1 MSLVAWMGSAGLAA
15 LVMLHPA
22 EGAAQAVPVLG
33 YLTNANADPERLVD
47 FRSGLA
53 DLGYQDGRN
62 IAIEVRGAK
71 SNSDYPALAA
81 EFVGRPVDIIIAVNA
96 AATSAARKTTTTI
109 PIVMTAVND
118 PVEWGFVNSLTHPGT
133 NVTGT
138 TLNAP
143 QLLGERL
150 RILKTLVPNLS
161 LIAMLMNGTNTANG
175 PQFRLL
181 RTQAEA
187 LGLTAEAL
195 DVRTP
200 KDIGPALE
208 RAAGSAQAL
217 VHTNDSFINSQRAA
231 IAELAARHRL
241 PVMYVDREY
250 VMAGGLMS
258 LGPGHRQGDIGAA
271 QHVEKIL
278 HGANPA
284 ELPVSVPTEFVFTVS
299 RSKLR
304 ELGATLPPDL
314 LARVNDWV
322 D

>member
-118 PVEWGFVNSLTHPGT
+118 PVEWGFVRSLELAIPQVRANQVKAIAILSNSRSSIWPALASAQEQGLDGFEY
-133 NVTGT
+133 NNW
-138 TLNAP
+138 NAFFLP
-143 QLLGERL
+143 KAAPPAIIQKLHDATVAAMETPSVQQRL
-150 RILKTLVPNLS
+150 R
-161 LIAMLMNGTNTANG
+161 
-175 PQFRLL
+175 
-181 RTQAEA
+181 
-187 LGLTAEAL
+187 
-195 DVRTP
+195 
-200 KDIGPALE
+200 
-208 RAAGSAQAL
+208 
-217 VHTNDSFINSQRAA
+217 
-231 IAELAARHRL
+231 
-241 PVMYVDREY
+241 
-250 VMAGGLMS
+250 
-258 LGPGHRQGDIGAA
+258 DIGAEVVPPERRSPEYL
-271 QHVEKIL
+271 QKLVESEIEKW
-278 HGANPA
+278 
-284 ELPVSVPTEFVFTVS
+284 SVPIKAGRLTGE
-299 RSKLR
+299 
-304 ELGATLPPDL
+304 
-314 LARVNDWV
+314 
-322 D
+322 